1 MLEEVPELFQLHVG
15 SNNYWEVRACFEV
28 EVVVRDQVV
37 VAASRGRGRG
47 RGRGPLKARI
57 NEEWVR
63 HGCGV
68 EIDGGR
74 V

>member
-1 MLEEVPELFQLHVG
+1 
-15 SNNYWEVRACFEV
+15 VRACFEV